1 MVPIPLRDERR
12 DLALRDFRRER
23 SDLALAV
30 LLVLLGLAL
39 FLYLSR
45 AVLPT
50 L

>member
-1 MVPIPLRDERR
+1 VPSPG
-12 DLALRDFRRER
+12 ER

-45 AVLPT
+45 AVLPAI
-50 L
+50 